1 MRTTKTIAFVC
12 IAGGLLHLSPLV
24 SGADK
29 LGQHLRGQLL
39 SLNQGDRLAVWVF
52 FSDKG
57 EQEALRDN
65 IPHSVV
71 SERSLLRRHKVLP
84 VDRLVDYTDLPVEQS
99 YIDRVTASGAG
110 LRQRS
115 KWFNAVSILATGT
128 QIADIEQ
135 LPFVGRMD
143 LVWRARREGDFS
155 GSNPSDPTTST
166 PRLNRSGSLPDLN
179 YGLSLAQ
186 VQTINVPAV
195 HNTGN
200 FGQGVIIGDFDNGFR
215 LLEHEVFDSLRSR
228 IIATYDFVDHK
239 VSVVPNNPAPGFG
252 AHGIAT
258 LSTMAGYKPGELIG
272 PAFGASFIL
281 ARTENDSSE
290 TPIEEDNWV
299 AAIEWADSIGVD
311 VTSTSLGYLDYD
323 PPYTSWTWQDMNG
336 NTTLITRAADMAVG
350 KGIVVVNSAGNNGFN
365 AQHNTLNAPADGDSV
380 ITAGAVTAAGARAAF
395 SSVGPTTSTP
405 PHIKPDV
412 MATGTLIRCASASDP
427 HGYEYQQGTSFSCP
441 LTAGVAAMVLHSHPN
456 ATPLQVR
463 DALRSTASQANTP
476 DNAMGWGIIDALAAT
491 IGYRPVEFPL
501 DNNFPNPF
509 PTPSNPS
516 TTIPF
521 VLSEPS
527 HVDIEV
533 FDILGREVRT
543 LANED
548 LPAGPSSVR
557 WDGTNNS
564 GRSVASGVY
573 FYRMIASGASGQSS
587 RNVRKLTVLR

>member
-1 MRTTKTIAFVC
+1 MTKTIALVC
-12 IAGGLLHLSPLV
+12 VAGGSLLLSPFV
-24 SGADK
+24 SGGDK
-29 LGQHLRGQLL
+29 LGQHLQGQLL
-39 SLNQGDRLAVWVF
+39 SLNQGDRIAVWVF
-52 FSDKG
+52 FTDKG
-57 EQEALRDN
+57 GQEALRNN
-65 IPHSVV
+65 IPRSVV

-84 VDRLVDYTDLPVEQS
+84 ADRLVDYTDLPVEQS
-99 YIDRVTASGAG
+99 YIDRVTASGAR

-115 KWFNAVSILATGT
+115 KWFNAVSVLSTGT
-128 QIADIEQ
+128 EIAEIEQ
-135 LPFVGRMD
+135 LPCVRKLD
-143 LVWRARREGDFS
+143 LVWRARRESDFS
-155 GSNPSDPTTST
+155 GSNPWDAPTST
-166 PRLNRSGSLPDLN
+166 PRLNHSGSLPDLN
-179 YGLSLAQ
+179 YGLSLPQ

-195 HNTGN
+195 HSTGN

-215 LLEHEVFDSLRSR
+215 LLEHEVFDSLRNR

-239 VSVVPNNPAPGFG
+239 VSVVPNDPAPGFG
-252 AHGIAT
+252 AHGIVT

-323 PPYTSWTWQDMNG
+323 PPYTSWTWEDMNG

-380 ITAGAVTAAGARAAF
+380 ITVGAVTSGGARASF
-395 SSVGPTTSTP
+395 SSVGPTTSVP
-405 PHIKPDV
+405 PRIKPDV
-412 MATGTLIRCASASDP
+412 MATGTLVRCADASDP
-427 HGYEYQQGTSFSCP
+427 HGYEYEQGTSLSCP
-441 LTAGVAAMVLHSHPN
+441 LAAGVAAMVLHAHPGL
-456 ATPLQVR
+456 TPIQVR
-463 DALRSTASQANTP
+463 DVLRSTASQANAP

-491 IGYRPVEFPL
+491 IGYRPEEFPL

-521 VLSEPS
+521 VLPEPS
-527 HVDIEV
+527 HVTIEV
-533 FDILGREVRT
+533 FDILGRRVRT
-543 LANED
+543 LINED
-548 LPAGPSSVR
+548 LPSGPASVR

-573 FYRMIASGASGQSS
+573 FYRMVALGASGQSS
-587 RNVRKLTVLR
+587 RNVKKLTVLR